1 MNNTAS
7 SLNEIRARAAAIFAE
22 DNGCTGVSLQT
33 FLGLVF
39 VNTNLEIIEHAA
51 AVRRGLTDPI
61 N

>member
-1 MNNTAS
+1 MNTTR
-7 SLNEIRARAAAIFAE
+7 SLNEIRNRAAAIFAQ
-22 DNGCTGVSLQT
+22 DNGITGVSLQT

-39 VNTNLEIIEHAA
+39 VNTKFEIIAHAD